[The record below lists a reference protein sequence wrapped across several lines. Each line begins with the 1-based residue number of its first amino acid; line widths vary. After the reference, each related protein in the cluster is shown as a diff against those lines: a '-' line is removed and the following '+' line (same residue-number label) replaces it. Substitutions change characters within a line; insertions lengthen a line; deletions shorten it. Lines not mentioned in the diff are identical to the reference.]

1 MILSGHT
8 VLITGGNSGIGLAL
22 TRQFYQ
28 KNNRV
33 IICGRNLER
42 LNLAKE
48 EMSQIEVIQ
57 CDLAQE
63 KDINNL
69 VTTIEQNFSNL
80 SILINNAGVQLNYQ
94 FIHADRKQI
103 LRDLDWETQ
112 INFNAPVK
120 LITLC
125 LPMLRQHS
133 ESAIL
138 NISSGLALTPKTS
151 APIYCGTKAALHI
164 FSKSLRYQMEEDSPN
179 IKVFEAILPLVD
191 TAMTKGRGKGK
202 IRPKQVVDE
211 IMQAMTKNN
220 YEIKIG
226 KVKLLVWLNR
236 LIPSL
241 AESILRKS

>member
-1 MILSGHT
+1 MRLSGHT

-22 TRQFYQ
+22 ARQFS
-28 KNNRV
+28 KNNNRV

-63 KDINNL
+63 KDIKHL
-69 VTTIEQNFSNL
+69 VATIEQNFSNL
-80 SILINNAGVQLNYQ
+80 SILINNAGVQVNYR

-103 LRDLDWETQ
+103 LHDLDWETQ

-120 LITLC
+120 LIALC

-138 NISSGLALTPKTS
+138 NISSGLALTPKAS
-151 APIYCGTKAALHI
+151 APIYCGTKAALHM
-164 FSKSLRYQMEEDSPN
+164 FSKSLRYQMEDDSSN

-202 IRPKQVVDE
+202 IKPKQVADE
-211 IMQAMTKNN
+211 IMQAMRKNN
-220 YEIKIG
+220 YEIKVG

-241 AESILRKS
+241 AETILRNS